1 LGKRKL
7 FLEGIVRSIV
17 LEKRKIFPSAFIIL
31 NFYKANKKTKLHLIF
46 YENMYMRIYKKKKK
60 KANTIN
66 LATTYITF
74 LRSFL
79 FLSNHVS

>member
-17 LEKRKIFPSAFIIL
+17 LEKGKIFPSAFIIL

-60 KANTIN
+60 KKRKIKKKKKKKK
-66 LATTYITF
+66 
-74 LRSFL
+74 R
-79 FLSNHVS
+79 

>member
-17 LEKRKIFPSAFIIL
+17 LEKGKIFPSAFIIL

-46 YENMYMRIYKKKKK
+46 YENMYMRI
-60 KANTIN
+60 
-66 LATTYITF
+66 
-74 LRSFL
+74 
-79 FLSNHVS
+79 

>member
-17 LEKRKIFPSAFIIL
+17 LEKGKIFPSAFIIL

-46 YENMYMRIYKKKKK
+46 YENMYMRIYKKKKT
-60 KANTIN
+60 NTIN